1 MGGLEI
7 ALLIFAVVLI
17 VVSFFLVD
25 KKEPA
30 PSTVPVPDMKQLNV
44 ISERAIKD
52 MNTSANKLIEG
63 TQDQLEA
70 ISNDKIMAVNEYS
83 DQVLAKIDT
92 NHKETVFLYQMLQDK
107 EKELKETAQR
117 MEELRIRCEK
127 FLHDNPEVPDAAK
140 NTKSTKSTPAK
151 AAKKEYFAALDELSS
166 ANTPAPATGDC
177 GDRPARKLDI
187 GMEDFSFD
195 DDTSAPEPEPETKGS
210 KKMKSKDRA
219 KQRLATVSTDVK
231 QNMVQNAPEKSE
243 KTNEV
248 IALYK
253 KKKSVMEIS
262 KLLNMGQ
269 GEVKLIIELYC
280 K

>member
-1 MGGLEI
+1 MDGLEI
-7 ALLIFAVVLI
+7 ALLIFAVILI

-25 KKEPA
+25 KKTPEPA
-30 PSTVPVPDMKQLNV
+30 AAKVPVPDMKQLNV

-52 MNTSANKLIEG
+52 MNTNANKLIES
-63 TQDQLEA
+63 TEDQLEA

-83 DQVLAKIDT
+83 DQVIAKIDE

-117 MEELRIRCEK
+117 MEELRIYCEK
-127 FLHDNPEVPDAAK
+127 LLHDNPDAA
-140 NTKSTKSTPAK
+140 TAAKSTGNNG
-151 AAKKEYFAALDELSS
+151 KKEYFAALDELSN
-166 ANTPAPATGDC
+166 ANSPAPAPASDE
-177 GDRPARKLDI
+177 DRPARKLDI

-195 DDTSAPEPEPETKGS
+195 EDASQPAPEPEVKEN

-219 KQRLATVSTDVK
+219 KQRLTTVSSDVK
-231 QNMVQNAPEKSE
+231 QNMVKNAPEKSE

>member
-1 MGGLEI
+1 MSALEI
-7 ALLIFAVVLI
+7 ALLIFGLI
-17 VVSFFLVD
+17 LIIVSFFLVD
-25 KKEPA
+25 KNQGATEN
-30 PSTVPVPDMKQLNV
+30 TVPVPDMKQLNV
-44 ISERAIKD
+44 ISERAIRD
-52 MNTSANKLIEG
+52 MNTNANKLLES
-63 TQDQLEA
+63 TQDQLEE

-107 EKELKETAQR
+107 EKELKETVNR
-117 MEELRIRCEK
+117 IESLRIELEK
-127 FLHDNPEVPDAAK
+127 QGMG
-140 NTKSTKSTPAK
+140 S
-151 AAKKEYFAALDELSS
+151 SS
-166 ANTPAPATGDC
+166 AAVSSQAAPVVSEDA
-177 GDRPARKLDI
+177 PRKLDI

-195 DDTSAPEPEPETKGS
+195 DDNDPEPMEDDKNL

-219 KQRLATVSTDVK
+219 KQRISYVSNDVK
-231 QNMVQNAPEKSE
+231 QDMKKNAPEKNE

-248 IALYK
+248 INLYK
-253 KKKSVMEIS
+253 KNKSVLEIS

>member
-7 ALLIFAVVLI
+7 ALLIFGLI
-17 VVSFFLVD
+17 LIGISFVLVD
-25 KKEPA
+25 KKEKVEQP
-30 PSTVPVPDMKQLNV
+30 TVAVPDMKQLNV

-52 MNTSANKLIEG
+52 MNTNANKLIES
-63 TQDQLEA
+63 TEDSLEA

-83 DQVLAKIDT
+83 DQVLNKIDA
-92 NHKETVFLYQMLQDK
+92 NHKEVVFLYQMLQDK
-107 EKELKETAQR
+107 ENELKETAQR
-117 MEELRIRCEK
+117 MEALRIGCEQI
-127 FLHDNPEVPDAAK
+127 LHENGDVEVKGAASK
-140 NTKSTKSTPAK
+140 N
-151 AAKKEYFAALDELSS
+151 YFSALDELSS
-166 ANTPAPATGDC
+166 ANSEQKSVD
-177 GDRPARKLDI
+177 DRPARILDI

-195 DDTSAPEPEPETKGS
+195 DEDAGEAEPEPKNQ
-210 KKMKSKDRA
+210 KNVKSKDRA
-219 KQRLATVSTDVK
+219 KQRLTTVSSDVK
-231 QNMVQNAPEKSE
+231 QNMIKNAPEKSE

>member
-7 ALLIFAVVLI
+7 ALLIFAVILI

-25 KKEPA
+25 KKETA

-117 MEELRIRCEK
+117 MEELRIYCEK
-127 FLHDNPEVPDAAK
+127 LLHDTPEAGGAAK
-140 NTKSTKSTPAK
+140 K
-151 AAKKEYFAALDELSS
+151 AGKGAKKEYFAALDELSS
-166 ANTPAPATGDC
+166 ANTPAPAKTEE
-177 GDRPARKLDI
+177 DRPARKLDI

-195 DDTSAPEPEPETKGS
+195 EDTSAPEPEPEPKTN

-231 QNMVQNAPEKSE
+231 QNMVENAPEKSE

>member
-1 MGGLEI
+1 MSALEI
-7 ALLIFAVVLI
+7 ALLIFGLI
-17 VVSFFLVD
+17 LIIVSFFLVD
-25 KKEPA
+25 KNQGATEN
-30 PSTVPVPDMKQLNV
+30 TVPVPDMKQLNV
-44 ISERAIKD
+44 ISERAIRD
-52 MNTSANKLIEG
+52 MNTNANKLLES
-63 TQDQLEA
+63 TQDQLEE

-107 EKELKETAQR
+107 EKELKETVNR
-117 MEELRIRCEK
+117 IESLRIELEK
-127 FLHDNPEVPDAAK
+127 QGMGGNSAAVSSQAAPVVSEDA
-140 NTKSTKSTPAK
+140 P
-151 AAKKEYFAALDELSS
+151 
-166 ANTPAPATGDC
+166 
-177 GDRPARKLDI
+177 RKLDI

-195 DDTSAPEPEPETKGS
+195 DDNDPEPMEDDKNL

-219 KQRLATVSTDVK
+219 KQRISYVSNDVK
-231 QNMVQNAPEKSE
+231 QDMKKNAPEKNE

-248 IALYK
+248 INLYK
-253 KKKSVMEIS
+253 KNKSVLEIS

>member
-1 MGGLEI
+1 MSALEI
-7 ALLIFAVVLI
+7 ALLIFGLI
-17 VVSFFLVD
+17 LIIVSFFLVD
-25 KKEPA
+25 KNQGATEN
-30 PSTVPVPDMKQLNV
+30 TVPVPDMKQLNV
-44 ISERAIKD
+44 ISERAIRD
-52 MNTSANKLIEG
+52 MNTNANKLLES
-63 TQDQLEA
+63 TQDQLEE

-107 EKELKETAQR
+107 EKELKETVNR
-117 MEELRIRCEK
+117 IESLRIELEK
-127 FLHDNPEVPDAAK
+127 QDMGG
-140 NTKSTKSTPAK
+140 
-151 AAKKEYFAALDELSS
+151 SS
-166 ANTPAPATGDC
+166 AAVSSQAAPVVSEDA
-177 GDRPARKLDI
+177 PRKLDI

-195 DDTSAPEPEPETKGS
+195 DDNDPEPMEADKNL

-219 KQRLATVSTDVK
+219 KQRISYVSNDVK
-231 QNMVQNAPEKSE
+231 QDMKKNAPEKNE

-248 IALYK
+248 INLYK
-253 KKKSVMEIS
+253 KNKSVLEIS

>member
-7 ALLIFAVVLI
+7 ALLIFAVILI

-25 KKEPA
+25 KKSPEPA
-30 PSTVPVPDMKQLNV
+30 TTKVPVPDMKQLNV

-52 MNTSANKLIEG
+52 MNTNANKLIES
-63 TQDQLEA
+63 TEDQLEA

-83 DQVLAKIDT
+83 DQVIAKIDE

-107 EKELKETAQR
+107 EKELKETTQR
-117 MEELRIRCEK
+117 MEELRIYCEK
-127 FLHDNPEVPDAAK
+127 LLHDNPDTATAAK
-140 NTKSTKSTPAK
+140 STAGIG
-151 AAKKEYFAALDELSS
+151 KKEYFAALDELSN
-166 ANTPAPATGDC
+166 ANTPAPASDE
-177 GDRPARKLDI
+177 DRPARKLDI

-195 DDTSAPEPEPETKGS
+195 EDASQPAPEPEVKEN

-219 KQRLATVSTDVK
+219 KQRLTTVSSDVK
-231 QNMVQNAPEKSE
+231 QNMVKNAPEKSE

>member
-7 ALLIFAVVLI
+7 ALLIFAVILI

-25 KKEPA
+25 KKSPEPA
-30 PSTVPVPDMKQLNV
+30 TAKVPVPDMKQLNV

-52 MNTSANKLIEG
+52 MNTNANKLIES
-63 TQDQLEA
+63 TEDQLEA

-83 DQVLAKIDT
+83 DQVIAKIDE

-107 EKELKETAQR
+107 EKELKETTQR
-117 MEELRIRCEK
+117 MEELRIYCEK
-127 FLHDNPEVPDAAK
+127 LLHDNPDAA
-140 NTKSTKSTPAK
+140 TAAKSTG
-151 AAKKEYFAALDELSS
+151 KKEYFAALDELSN
-166 ANTPAPATGDC
+166 ANSPAPVPVTEE
-177 GDRPARKLDI
+177 DRPARKLDI

-195 DDTSAPEPEPETKGS
+195 DDASQPAPEPEVKDN

-219 KQRLATVSTDVK
+219 KQRLTTVSSDVK
-231 QNMVQNAPEKSE
+231 QNMVKNAPEKSE

>member
-1 MGGLEI
+1 MSALEI
-7 ALLIFAVVLI
+7 ALLIFGLI
-17 VVSFFLVD
+17 LIIVSFFLVD
-25 KKEPA
+25 KNQGATEN
-30 PSTVPVPDMKQLNV
+30 TVPVPDMKQLNV
-44 ISERAIKD
+44 ISERAIRD
-52 MNTSANKLIEG
+52 MNTNANKLLES
-63 TQDQLEA
+63 TQDQLEE

-107 EKELKETAQR
+107 EKELKETVNR
-117 MEELRIRCEK
+117 IESLRIELEK
-127 FLHDNPEVPDAAK
+127 QGMGD
-140 NTKSTKSTPAK
+140 
-151 AAKKEYFAALDELSS
+151 SS
-166 ANTPAPATGDC
+166 AAVSSQAAPVVSEDA
-177 GDRPARKLDI
+177 PRKLDI

-195 DDTSAPEPEPETKGS
+195 DDNDPEPMEDDKNL

-219 KQRLATVSTDVK
+219 KQRISYVSNDVK
-231 QNMVQNAPEKSE
+231 QDMKKNAPEKNE

-248 IALYK
+248 INLYK
-253 KKKSVMEIS
+253 KNKSVLEIS

>member
-1 MGGLEI
+1 MDGLEI
-7 ALLIFAVVLI
+7 ALLIFAVILI

-25 KKEPA
+25 KKEKTVQT
-30 PSTVPVPDMKQLNV
+30 TVPVPDMKQLGV

-52 MNTSANKLIEG
+52 MNTNANKLIES

-83 DQVLAKIDT
+83 DQVIAKIDA

-107 EKELKETAQR
+107 EKELKETSQR
-117 MEELRIRCEK
+117 MEELRIYCEK
-127 FLHDNPEVPDAAK
+127 LLHENPEANDSVDSVKKAA
-140 NTKSTKSTPAK
+140 P
-151 AAKKEYFAALDELSS
+151 AAKKEYFAALDELSAS
-166 ANTPAPATGDC
+166 NTPSSDKQAE
-177 GDRPARKLDI
+177 DRPARKLDI

-195 DDTSAPEPEPETKGS
+195 EDNSAPEPEPEKKGN

-231 QNMVQNAPEKSE
+231 QNMVKNAPEKSE

-262 KLLNMGQ
+262 KLLDMGQ

>member
-1 MGGLEI
+1 MSALEI
-7 ALLIFAVVLI
+7 ALLIFGLI
-17 VVSFFLVD
+17 LIIVSFFLVD
-25 KKEPA
+25 KDQGATEN
-30 PSTVPVPDMKQLNV
+30 TVPVPDMKQLNV
-44 ISERAIKD
+44 ISERAIRD
-52 MNTSANKLIEG
+52 MNTNANKLLES
-63 TQDQLEA
+63 TQDQLEE

-107 EKELKETAQR
+107 EKELKETVNR
-117 MEELRIRCEK
+117 IESLRIELEK
-127 FLHDNPEVPDAAK
+127 HGMGG
-140 NTKSTKSTPAK
+140 
-151 AAKKEYFAALDELSS
+151 SS
-166 ANTPAPATGDC
+166 AAVSSQAAPVVSEDA
-177 GDRPARKLDI
+177 PRKLDI

-195 DDTSAPEPEPETKGS
+195 DDNDPEPMEADKNL

-219 KQRLATVSTDVK
+219 KQRISYVSNDVK
-231 QNMVQNAPEKSE
+231 QDMKKNAPEKNE

-248 IALYK
+248 INLYK
-253 KKKSVMEIS
+253 KNKSVLEIS

>member
-7 ALLIFAVVLI
+7 ALLILALALI
-17 VVSFFLVD
+17 AGSFFLVD
-25 KKEPA
+25 KNDKVEQP
-30 PSTVPVPDMKQLNV
+30 TVAVPDMKQLNV

-52 MNTSANKLIEG
+52 MNTNANKLIES
-63 TQDQLEA
+63 TEDSLEA

-83 DQVLAKIDT
+83 DQVLNKIDA
-92 NHKETVFLYQMLQDK
+92 NHKEVVFLYQMLQDK
-107 EKELKETAQR
+107 EKELKETSQR
-117 MEELRIRCEK
+117 MEALRIGCEK
-127 FLHDNPEVPDAAK
+127 LLHDNADIETNGAASAK
-140 NTKSTKSTPAK
+140 N
-151 AAKKEYFAALDELSS
+151 YFSALDELSAAS
-166 ANTPAPATGDC
+166 GQQASDE
-177 GDRPARKLDI
+177 DRPARVIDI

-195 DDTSAPEPEPETKGS
+195 DDGTDSEPEDKDL

-219 KQRLATVSTDVK
+219 KKRLSTVSSDVK
-231 QNMVQNAPEKSE
+231 QNMIKNAPEKSE

>member
-117 MEELRIRCEK
+117 MEELRISCEK
-127 FLHDNPEVPDAAK
+127 FLHENPEVPDAAK
-140 NTKSTKSTPAK
+140 NTKSAKSAPAK

-166 ANTPAPATGDC
+166 ANTPAPATGDS

>member
-1 MGGLEI
+1 MSALEI
-7 ALLIFAVVLI
+7 ALLIFGLI
-17 VVSFFLVD
+17 LIIVSFFLVD
-25 KKEPA
+25 KNQGATEN
-30 PSTVPVPDMKQLNV
+30 TVPVPDMKQLNV
-44 ISERAIKD
+44 ISERAIRD
-52 MNTSANKLIEG
+52 MNTNANKLLES
-63 TQDQLEA
+63 TQDQLEE

-107 EKELKETAQR
+107 EKELKETVNR
-117 MEELRIRCEK
+117 IESLRIELEK
-127 FLHDNPEVPDAAK
+127 QGMGGSGAAV
-140 NTKSTKSTPAK
+140 
-151 AAKKEYFAALDELSS
+151 LSQ
-166 ANTPAPATGDC
+166 AAPAVSEDA
-177 GDRPARKLDI
+177 PRKLDI

-195 DDTSAPEPEPETKGS
+195 DDNDPEPMEDDKNL

-219 KQRLATVSTDVK
+219 KQRISYVSNDVK
-231 QNMVQNAPEKSE
+231 QDMKKNAPEKNE

-248 IALYK
+248 INLYK
-253 KKKSVMEIS
+253 KNKSVLEIS

>member
-7 ALLIFAVVLI
+7 ALLIFAVILI

-25 KKEPA
+25 KKSPEPA
-30 PSTVPVPDMKQLNV
+30 TAKVPVPDMKQLNV

-52 MNTSANKLIEG
+52 MNTNANKLIES
-63 TQDQLEA
+63 TEDQLEA

-83 DQVLAKIDT
+83 DQVIAKIDE

-107 EKELKETAQR
+107 EKELKETLSR
-117 MEELRIRCEK
+117 MENARIDGEK
-127 FLHDNPEVPDAAK
+127 LV
-140 NTKSTKSTPAK
+140 
-151 AAKKEYFAALDELSS
+151 LSAS
-166 ANTPAPATGDC
+166 SEDRAP
-177 GDRPARKLDI
+177 RKLDI

-195 DDTSAPEPEPETKGS
+195 DDSAQEPEDKQDKADGN
-210 KKMKSKDRA
+210 KLKSKDRA
-219 KQRLATVSTDVK
+219 KQRVSYVAKDEK
-231 QNMVQNAPEKSE
+231 LEMMKNAPEKNE

-248 IALYK
+248 IKLYK
-253 KKKSVMEIS
+253 KNKSVMEIC